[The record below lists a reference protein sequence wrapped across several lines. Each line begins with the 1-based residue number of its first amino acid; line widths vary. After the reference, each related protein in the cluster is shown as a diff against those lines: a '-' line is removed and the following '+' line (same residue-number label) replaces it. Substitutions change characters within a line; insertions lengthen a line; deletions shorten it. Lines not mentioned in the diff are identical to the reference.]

1 MDRNTRFIE
10 PTVIEGIDFDSKIMQ
25 EEIFGPILPLFTFTR
40 LEEVEDYILSK
51 EKPLAMYYFGGDT
64 GANRLLSNISSGGA
78 TINDTLIHIA
88 NHNLSFGGV
97 GNSGTGSYHGKGSF
111 LAFSHKKAVVK
122 ASTWID
128 LPFKYA
134 PFKYFEWVK
143 NIL

>member
-1 MDRNTRFIE
+1 
-10 PTVIEGIDFDSKIMQ
+10 
-25 EEIFGPILPLFTFTR
+25 
-40 LEEVEDYILSK
+40 LSK
-51 EKPLAMYYFGGDT
+51 
-64 GANRLLSNISSGGA
+64 ISSGGA

-122 ASTWID
+122 AATWID